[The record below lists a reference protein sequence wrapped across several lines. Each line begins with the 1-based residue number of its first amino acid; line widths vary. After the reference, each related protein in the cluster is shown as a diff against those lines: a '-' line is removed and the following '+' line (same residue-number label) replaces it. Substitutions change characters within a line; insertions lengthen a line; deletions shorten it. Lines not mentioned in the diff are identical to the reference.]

1 MRTLNEDELA
11 KLDKIVERDDFPDIK
26 EILAGFE
33 NVKLY
38 SSLRK
43 NLQFYL
49 NNYWTTLPNNNPK
62 CFYIN
67 LRIHENNTAQL
78 IKGIF
83 GSFSSSRFRGLDVL
97 YALSPPMMVYID
109 FTAIT
114 SSDTRQDFMILHPSI
129 PVRKK

>member
-11 KLDKIVERDDFPDIK
+11 KLDKIVKRDDFPDIT

-33 NVKLY
+33 NITLY

-49 NNYWTTLPNNNPK
+49 NNYWSTLPSKNPK
-62 CFYIN
+62 CFMIN

-78 IKGIF
+78 IRGIF
-83 GSFSSSRFRGLDVL
+83 GLL
-97 YALSPPMMVYID
+97 YN
-109 FTAIT
+109 F
-114 SSDTRQDFMILHPSI
+114 
-129 PVRKK
+129 